1 MVMPTR
7 EYEPA
12 VEALL
17 HLDVRSERG
26 PSLAP
31 TLYLGIYLDPV
42 QPEEVREFLARTWSA
57 LGTRLR
63 FYQTESMTDPK
74 PIDERKVEQRLAK
87 MLTPGRLSMRLLYLN
102 EIGDDGVTA
111 ALAKID
117 VAANRIEPLSDR
129 ERRRDEDRDLA
140 KIYGQVSFVAGGF
153 LLAGLPLDHLIAEP
167 ARFVEWTSA
176 LAAVTG
182 GRLAYGC
189 AGIGITMAMQVYGS
203 DAVDQQ
209 ETARGLLMR
218 HPGLDVCPNFGQRTG
233 FVDVAGQVHPRV
245 RRAAWLT
252 LLPEAAV
259 RELGGLAHIES
270 ALAGTPA
277 RVQVLPGGVTM
288 IQASPIPRIGDVTIG
303 DRVPE
308 YVAVERLL
316 KPIRY
321 PETSLGH
328 LSHSMEWGERWQRA
342 LDGDEV

>member
-1 MVMPTR
+1 MPTC

-12 VEALL
+12 VQELR
-17 HLDVRSERG
+17 HLNVRSDRG
-26 PSLAP
+26 PSLVP
-31 TLYLGIYLDPV
+31 TLYLGLYLDPV
-42 QPEEVREFLARTWSA
+42 QPEQVREFLSRTRST
-57 LGTRLR
+57 LGTALR
-63 FYQTESMTDPK
+63 FYQTESMSDPK
-74 PIDERKVEQRLAK
+74 PIDEGKVAQRLAK
-87 MLTPGRLSMRLLYLN
+87 MLTPGRLSTRLLYLN

-117 VAANRIEPLSDR
+117 VAGNRIEPLSDR
-129 ERRRDEDRDLA
+129 ERRRDEDRGYA
-140 KIYGQVSFVAGGF
+140 KIYGQVPFLAGGF
-153 LLAGLPLDHLIAEP
+153 LLAGLPLDHATAEP
-167 ARFVEWTSA
+167 ARFVEWMST

-182 GRLAYGC
+182 GCLIYGC
-189 AGIGITMAMQVYGS
+189 AGIAMALALQVYGS
-203 DAVDQQ
+203 DSVDQQ

-218 HPGLDVCPNFGQRTG
+218 HPGLDVCPDFGQRTG

-252 LLPEAAV
+252 LLPDAAV
-259 RELGGLAHIES
+259 RELGGLAHVES

-308 YVAVERLL
+308 YVAVGRLL

-321 PETSLGH
+321 PESRPGH